1 VSSPAELH
9 ITDWTLR
16 ELGFSLDRLAQSE
29 SVFALSN
36 GHIGMR
42 GNLDE
47 GEPNGLP
54 GTYLN
59 SFHESRPLPYAESGY
74 GYPEAGQTVVN
85 VTNGKIIRLQVDDE
99 LFDLRYG
106 EVVDHERELDF
117 RAGTLRR
124 RTEWR
129 SPGHRTVRVCSTRL
143 VSLVERAMVAIE
155 YTVEVLDG
163 PARIVVQS
171 ELVTNEELPPQSADP
186 RVAAAL
192 ERPLVATENEGHEDS
207 SFLAH
212 RTTRSGLHMAALMD
226 HLVEAPE
233 RVEFRNE
240 SFPDLGRL
248 TYITTLSPGQ
258 QLRIVKLVSYGWSAE
273 RSTPALRDQVAGALA
288 SARYTGWQ
296 GLLDEQR
303 AYLDTWWEH
312 ADVQIDG
319 DPKLQHALR
328 FSLFHLLQ
336 ASARAETRA
345 IPAKGL
351 TGPGYDG
358 HAFWDTETYVLP
370 VLTYTIPEAAADAL
384 RWRHSILPKARA
396 RAETLGLH
404 GAAFPWR
411 TIAGEECS
419 AYWPAGTAAF
429 HVGADIADALE
440 RHVAA
445 TGDVHLDQSIGVDL
459 LVGTARLWASLG
471 YFTSTGEFRIDGVT
485 GPDEYSAVADN
496 NVYTN
501 LMARRNLSAAV
512 AAVDRWPDQ
521 APDVDPA
528 EVAGWRRAAKAM
540 RVPYDE
546 ALGVHPQSDGFTD
559 HERWDFASCT
569 EGSYP
574 LMLHYPYF
582 QLYRRQV
589 TKQADLVLA
598 LYKCGDEF
606 SESEKVRDFDY
617 YEQLTVR
624 DSSLSATTQAIIAA
638 ECGHLDLAYDYLAE
652 AALMDLDDLEHNTK
666 DGLHLASLAG
676 GWLAAVGGFGGMR
689 DHGGRLSFGPR
700 LPADLGRLMFNIAW
714 RGSHLRVEVTPDAAL
729 YTCVRGPDV
738 TFTHH
743 GETVSVGENR
753 PVSLAI
759 PPTPVRPEP
768 TQPHGRRPS
777 RRAAQIGGES
787 TMFGD

>member
-1 VSSPAELH
+1 VSSPAEMH

-16 ELGFSLDRLAQSE
+16 ELGFSLERLAQSE

-59 SFHESRPLPYAESGY
+59 SFHEFRSLPYAESGY

-85 VTNGKIIRLQVDDE
+85 VTNGKIIRLLVDDE

-106 EVVDHERELDF
+106 EVLDHERELDF

-129 SPGHRTVRVCSTRL
+129 SPGHRAVRVCSTRL

-155 YTVEVLDG
+155 YTVEVLDA
-163 PARIVVQS
+163 PTRIVVQS

-192 ERPLVATENEGHEDS
+192 ERPLVGTEHEGHEDS

-212 RTTRSGLHMAALMD
+212 RTARSGLHMAALMD

-248 TYITTLSPGQ
+248 TYITTLAPGQ
-258 QLRIVKLVSYGWSAE
+258 KLRIVKLVSYGWSAE

-288 SARYTGWQ
+288 AARYTGWQ

-396 RAETLGLH
+396 RAETLGLQ

-445 TGDVHLDQSIGVDL
+445 TGDVRLDESIGVDL

-471 YFTSTGEFRIDGVT
+471 YFTPAGEFRIDGVT
-485 GPDEYSAVADN
+485 GPDEYSAIADN

-512 AAVDRWPDQ
+512 AAVDRWPEQ
-521 APDVDPA
+521 ALDVDPA
-528 EVAGWRRAAKAM
+528 EVAVWRRAAKAM
-540 RVPYDE
+540 RIPYDE

-569 EGSYP
+569 EESYP

-606 SESEKVRDFDY
+606 SDSEKIRDFDY

-624 DSSLSATTQAIIAA
+624 DSSLSATTQAVMAA

-652 AALMDLDDLEHNTK
+652 AALMDLDDLEHNTR

-689 DHGGRLSFGPR
+689 DYGGQLSFVPR

-729 YTCVRGPDV
+729 YTCVRGSDI
-738 TFTHH
+738 TLSHH
-743 GETVSVGENR
+743 GETVSVGEER

-759 PPTPVRPEP
+759 PPMPVRPEP

-777 RRAAQIGGES
+777 RRAAQIVGES

>member
-1 VSSPAELH
+1 VTSPAEMH

-36 GHIGMR
+36 GHIGLR

-59 SFHESRPLPYAESGY
+59 SFHEARSLPYAESGY

-85 VTNGKIIRLQVDDE
+85 VTNGKIIRLLVDDE

-106 EVVDHERELDF
+106 EVLDHERELDF

-129 SPGHRTVRVCSTRL
+129 SPGHRSVRVCSTRM

-155 YTVEVLDG
+155 YTVEVLDA

-192 ERPLVATENEGHEDS
+192 ERPLVAIENEGHEDS

-212 RTTRSGLHMAALMD
+212 HTTRSGLHMAALMD

-258 QLRIVKLVSYGWSAE
+258 KLRIVKLVSYGWSAE

-288 SARYTGWQ
+288 AARYTGWQ

-303 AYLDTWWEH
+303 TYLDEWWEH

-396 RAETLGLH
+396 RAETLGLQ

-445 TGDVHLDQSIGVDL
+445 TGDAHLDESIGVDL
-459 LVGTARLWASLG
+459 LVGTARLWVSLG
-471 YFTSTGEFRIDGVT
+471 YFTPAGEFRIDGVT

-512 AAVDRWPDQ
+512 GAVDRWPDR
-521 APDVDPA
+521 ALDVDPG
-528 EVAGWRRAAKAM
+528 EVATWRRAAKAM
-540 RVPYDE
+540 RVPFDE
-546 ALGVHPQSDGFTD
+546 GLGVHPQSDGFTD
-559 HERWDFASCT
+559 HDRWDFASCPV
-569 EGSYP
+569 ESYP

-624 DSSLSATTQAIIAA
+624 DSSLSASTQAIVAA

-652 AALMDLDDLEHNTK
+652 AALMDLDDLEHNTR

-689 DHGGRLSFGPR
+689 DYGGQLSFVPR

-729 YTCVRGPDV
+729 YTCVRGPDI
-738 TFTHH
+738 TLTHH
-743 GETVSVGENR
+743 GETVSVGEDR

-768 TQPHGRRPS
+768 TQPQGRRPS
-777 RRAAQIGGES
+777 RRAAQIVGES

>member
-1 VSSPAELH
+1 VSSPSEMH

-36 GHIGMR
+36 GHIGLR

-59 SFHESRPLPYAESGY
+59 SFYEARVLPYAESGY
-74 GYPEAGQTVVN
+74 GYPEAGQTAVN
-85 VTNGKIIRLQVDDE
+85 VTNSKIIRLLVDDE

-106 EVVDHERELDF
+106 EVLDHERELDF

-129 SPGHRTVRVCSTRL
+129 SPGHRSVRVCSTRL
-143 VSLVERAMVAIE
+143 VSLVERAVVAIE
-155 YTVEVLDG
+155 YTVEVLDA
-163 PARIVVQS
+163 PARVVVQS

-192 ERPLVATENEGHEDS
+192 ERPLVSIEHQGQNDTA
-207 SFLAH
+207 FLAH
-212 RTTRSGLHMAALMD
+212 HTARSDLRMAVMMD
-226 HLVEAPE
+226 HIVEAPE
-233 RVEFRNE
+233 RIEYRNE
-240 SFPDLGRL
+240 SFPDLGRI
-248 TYITTLSPGQ
+248 TYITTLAPGQ
-258 QLRIVKLVSYGWSAE
+258 KLRIVKLVSYGWSAE
-273 RSTPALRDQVAGALA
+273 RSTPALRDQVAGALSA
-288 SARYTGWQ
+288 ARYSGWQ

-303 AYLDTWWEH
+303 AYLDRWWEH

-370 VLTYTIPEAAADAL
+370 VLTYTIPKAAADAL
-384 RWRHSILPKARA
+384 RWRHSILPAARA
-396 RAETLGLH
+396 RAETLGLA

-440 RHVAA
+440 RYVAA
-445 TGDVHLDQSIGVDL
+445 TGDTHLDETVGVDI
-459 LVGTARLWASLG
+459 LVGTARLWSSLG
-471 YFTSTGEFRIDGVT
+471 YFTPAGEFRIDGVT

-512 AAVDRWPDQ
+512 AAVDRWPER
-521 APDVDPA
+521 ALDVDPA
-528 EVAGWRRAAKAM
+528 ELATWRRAAKAM
-540 RVPYDE
+540 RIPFDE

-559 HERWDFASCT
+559 HERWDFASCDDS
-569 EGSYP
+569 SYP

-582 QLYRRQV
+582 ELYRRQV

-606 SESEKVRDFDY
+606 TEDEKVRDFAY

-624 DSSLSATTQAIIAA
+624 DSSLSATTQAVIAA

-652 AALMDLDDLEHNTK
+652 AALMDLDDLEHNTR

-689 DHGGRLSFGPR
+689 DHGGQLSFVPR
-700 LPADLGRLMFNIAW
+700 LAVDLGRLLFNIAW

-729 YTCVRGPDV
+729 YTCVSGPDIS
-738 TFTHH
+738 FTHH
-743 GETVSVGENR
+743 GESVSVSQGR

-759 PPTPVRPEP
+759 PPTPERPEP

-777 RRAAQIGGES
+777 RRSAQVVADS
-787 TMFGD
+787 TVFGD